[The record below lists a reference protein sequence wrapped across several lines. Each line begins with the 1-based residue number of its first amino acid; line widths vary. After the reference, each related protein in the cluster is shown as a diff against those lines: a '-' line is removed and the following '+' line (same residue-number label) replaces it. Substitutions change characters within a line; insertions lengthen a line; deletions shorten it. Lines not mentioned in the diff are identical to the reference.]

1 MTTTEDSTRDQKMCE
16 HLRTLEE
23 SGPMP
28 TFDSIRPIANA
39 LYDFHES
46 VADRAGALGWLS
58 EFGDD
63 PQHYTELSLEF
74 IDQARDLRLVLA
86 NALTSSLCGERLDQG
101 RRLAVELA
109 SLLVPDVDALAWAV
123 RPELFERGGGGWTE
137 SSGPASFRGVRALR
151 RFRP

>member
-46 VADRAGALGWLS
+46 VSDRAGALGWLS

-63 PQHYTELSLEF
+63 PHHYTELSLEF
-74 IDQARDLRLVLA
+74 IDQARDLVAQHLNGNRIDCG
-86 NALTSSLCGERLDQG
+86 SSGFGHGLSLPAQDQIAVPIHCGAPFVGHDNSG
-101 RRLAVELA
+101 I
-109 SLLVPDVDALAWAV
+109 
-123 RPELFERGGGGWTE
+123 ELFDNC
-137 SSGPASFRGVRALR
+137 RALDKGADR
-151 RFRP
+151 